1 MSVKYRF
8 SSWRLTLF
16 ALLVSLQAPP
26 LWAKG
31 PAVVVTPVKY
41 EVTLDDK
48 LPAVREMLIS
58 ALEARNY
65 AVINQLNV
73 QEGLASRGIEAHPLQ
88 LIEFCNLTKA
98 YTITRHVPDF
108 EMFAPCR
115 LALFE
120 NEGKT
125 TVMVQRPAHVLSIL
139 AKNPKLSKEGK
150 ASLEQFDRDLKAM
163 LTELASGDF

>member
-1 MSVKYRF
+1 MSAKHRF
-8 SSWRLTLF
+8 SAWALALV
-16 ALLVSLQAPP
+16 ALLFSLQSAP

-31 PAVVVTPVKY
+31 SALVVTPVKY

-48 LPAVREMLIS
+48 LPAVREMLVS
-58 ALEARNY
+58 ALESRNY
-65 AVINQLNV
+65 AVINELNV
-73 QEGLASRGIEAHPLQ
+73 QEGLASRGIEAHPLW

-98 YTITRHVPDF
+98 YTITRDVPDF

-120 NEGKT
+120 KEGKT
-125 TVMVQRPAHVLSIL
+125 TVMVLRPAHVLSIL

-163 LTELASGDF
+163 LTELASGAF